1 MMAPAIFI
9 GDLFAAT
16 RSIETGIRSLGV
28 NPAARKPVMDQRH
41 DWAPVSAIAVMA
53 VYVTVGQLRLKA

>member
-16 RSIETGIRSLGV
+16 RSIETGIRSMSV
-28 NPAARKPVMDQRH
+28 NPAASKPVMDQRH
-41 DWAPVSAIAVMA
+41 DWAPVFAIAVMA
-53 VYVTVGQLRLKA
+53 ICATVGQLRLKA